1 MQILV
6 TLGLAF
12 LGGLILNI
20 MPCVLPVLTLKAF
33 TVVEYAQEDPA
44 HQRKHGLAYA
54 LGTVTALMALGAVVL
69 AVRASGKLLGW
80 GMQFQYPGFVAVLTA
95 IVVAF
100 GLNALGVFEIN
111 VGASQEERA
120 GVWGSVANGWF
131 AAIMATPCSAPF
143 LGPAAA
149 FAVASD
155 TPGWLTLLVFG
166 VVGFGLAFPF
176 VALTFVPSIGKRLP
190 KPGRWMETFKKLM
203 GFSLLGTGVWLYGV
217 LARQLTPEAATRYLA
232 FLVLMGLVLWAVEHF
247 GGLSETTLRRW
258 GVRLVALGALA
269 GAGFLLNFE
278 RRAEGAQVAAAD
290 GDVVVKDGKINWA
303 PFDPKRIEADLAAG
317 RPVFLD
323 YTADWC
329 ASCKANDKLFVD
341 TAPVRSALER
351 SQIVPV
357 KVDMTNEDDVKDAWL
372 KKVGRNALPVYVVLL
387 PGGGMDLLPVAITSE
402 TLVDALDRASKKHP
416 PRRARVQ

>member
-1 MQILV
+1 
-6 TLGLAF
+6 
-12 LGGLILNI
+12 
-20 MPCVLPVLTLKAF
+20 
-33 TVVEYAQEDPA
+33 
-44 HQRKHGLAYA
+44 
-54 LGTVTALMALGAVVL
+54 
-69 AVRASGKLLGW
+69 
-80 GMQFQYPGFVAVLTA
+80 MQFQYPGFVAVLTA

-100 GLNALGVFEIN
+100 GLNALGVFGIN

-290 GDVVVKDGKINWA
+290 GDVVVKDGKIDWA
-303 PFDPKRIEADLAAG
+303 PFDPSGSRRISPPA
-317 RPVFLD
+317 
-323 YTADWC
+323 
-329 ASCKANDKLFVD
+329 
-341 TAPVRSALER
+341 
-351 SQIVPV
+351 VPCSS
-357 KVDMTNEDDVKDAWL
+357 T
-372 KKVGRNALPVYVVLL
+372 
-387 PGGGMDLLPVAITSE
+387 T
-402 TLVDALDRASKKHP
+402 P
-416 PRRARVQ
+416 PTGVRRARRTTSSSSTRRRCAGAGALANRILP